1 MTRVALFGD
10 SIFDNA
16 AYTDGGPSVIDHLR
30 QKLPSGWSADLLA
43 VDGAVT
49 SDVKH
54 QLGELAAMNTHL
66 VLSVGGNDALHHAD
80 VLETAVSSSREAFL
94 LLADAA
100 DEFEA
105 DYLKTL
111 DSCMNCDLPHVVCT
125 IYGGNFPYAAYQR
138 AVRMALLAFNDVI
151 IRAAAQN
158 NLRVIDLRQVCNKPE
173 DYANPI
179 EPSVVGGGKIA
190 ESIVKALEEGRFKGE
205 GAHIAA

>member
-1 MTRVALFGD
+1 MSRVALLGD

-54 QLGELAAMNTHL
+54 QLRKLAAINTHL
-66 VLSVGGNDALHHAD
+66 VLSVGGNDALLRAD
-80 VLETAVSSSREAFL
+80 VLETAVSSSSEAFL

-100 DEFEA
+100 DEFETT
-105 DYLKTL
+105 YLKAL
-111 DSCMNCDLPHVVCT
+111 DSCIKCDLPLVVCT
-125 IYGGNFPYAAYQR
+125 IYGGNFPDVAYQR
-138 AVRMALLAFNDVI
+138 AARMALLAFNDVI

-158 NLRVIDLRQVCNKPE
+158 NLRVLDLRQVCNRPE

-179 EPSVVGGGKIA
+179 EPSVVGGEKIA
-190 ESIVKALEEGRFKGE
+190 QSIVKALEEGRFNGE